1 MKTLLIERK
10 TDITLL
16 VIRITLGAVIFAHG
30 AQKLF
35 GWFGGF
41 GYDGTM
47 HYFTDTVGV
56 PYAIGLLII
65 LGESFGALALVL
77 GLFGRF
83 MSLGIF
89 IIMAG
94 AMYFDHA
101 QNGFYMNWFGNRAGG
116 EGYEFDLLVFGLSL
130 AIIINGSGVFS
141 LDHFIFRKQGA
152 HDTKNAYAV

>member
-1 MKTLLIERK
+1 MKTVLIERK
-10 TDITLL
+10 TDVTLL
-16 VIRITLGAVIFAHG
+16 ITRITLGVVIFAHG

-41 GYDGTM
+41 GYEGTM
-47 HYFTDTVGV
+47 HYFTETVGV
-56 PYAIGLLII
+56 PYVIGLLVI
-65 LGESFGALALVL
+65 LGESLGAIALVL

-101 QNGFYMNWFGNRAGG
+101 QNGFYMNWFGNRTGG
-116 EGYEFDLLVFGLSL
+116 EGYEFDLLTFGMSL
-130 AIIINGSGVFS
+130 AIIINGSGAFS
-141 LDHFIFRKQGA
+141 VDHFISRKQKS
-152 HDTKNAYAV
+152 HDAKNAYAV